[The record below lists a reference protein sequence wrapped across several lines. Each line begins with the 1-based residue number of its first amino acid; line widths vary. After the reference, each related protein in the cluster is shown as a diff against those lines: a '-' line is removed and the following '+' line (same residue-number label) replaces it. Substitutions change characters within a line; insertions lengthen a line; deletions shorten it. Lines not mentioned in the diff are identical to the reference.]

1 MAGRGR
7 KAGPTRM
14 DMRRQN
20 DAAEAQEVEKEEE
33 DTDEDEDEDDDD
45 EDEGAEGEAEEG
57 ADDEGGGDDD
67 DEDAPKKKKKVVK
80 KVVVKKAAP
89 KRVRVPKE
97 VRMKAVWVVLDN
109 SSKRV
114 GTFPF
119 AQKKEAE
126 QAMAKKLE
134 DKPGFYIQLIKEP
147 LE

>member
-7 KAGPTRM
+7 KGGPTRLEL
-14 DMRRQN
+14 RRQN
-20 DAAEAQEVEKEEE
+20 DAVESREEEEKEE
-33 DTDEDEDEDDDD
+33 DTEDEDEDED
-45 EDEGAEGEAEEG
+45 EDEEAEGDVEEG
-57 ADDEGGGDDD
+57 ADDEGGDDDD

-80 KVVVKKAAP
+80 KKEVVKKAAP

-97 VRMKAVWVVLDN
+97 VRMKAIWVVLDN

-114 GTFPF
+114 GSFPF
-119 AQKKEAE
+119 NQKKEAE
-126 QAMAKKLE
+126 QALAKKLE